1 MQGIFTARGGK
12 RAAIGAAGAM
22 LAIALAGS
30 SGQAAARDGDRA
42 SQSVAT
48 ATVSIRDLAF
58 HPGKLTVARGTKV
71 VFANRDSV
79 THTAK
84 RKGSFATGRIAPGKS
99 VSVRFS
105 SSGTY
110 AYHCTIHTFMHG
122 KIVVN

>member
-1 MQGIFTARGGK
+1 MQKIFRGRRGR
-12 RAAIGAAGAM
+12 RAAIGVAGTM
-22 LAIALAGS
+22 LALALVGGS
-30 SGQAAARDGDRA
+30 GADARDGHA
-42 SQSVAT
+42 SQSAAT
-48 ATVSIRDLAF
+48 ATVNIRDLAF

-99 VSVRFS
+99 VSVRFNN
-105 SSGTY
+105 SGVY

-122 KIVVN
+122 KIVVD